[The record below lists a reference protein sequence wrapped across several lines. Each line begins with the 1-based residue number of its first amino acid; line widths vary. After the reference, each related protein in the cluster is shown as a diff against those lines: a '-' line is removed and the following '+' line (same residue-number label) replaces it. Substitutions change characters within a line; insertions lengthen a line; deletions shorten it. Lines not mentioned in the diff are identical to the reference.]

1 MSHKNYITLVGNL
14 AGDPHFELLDGKTP
28 YLRFDVV
35 VVRSTGQLSRAD
47 RNKPPGQRGR
57 DVIRVV
63 EYGERAGV
71 DYYYLREGAEVS
83 VVGWLETR
91 NFKDPKM
98 HTWRRVQEVNAKSV
112 TFGRGAD
119 FERGE
124 RYRLQKVAEA
134 QEQGRANLEA
144 LGLTP
149 VDTLPDND
157 VERDS
162 GEAAGT

>member
-28 YLRFDVV
+28 SIRFDVV
-35 VVRSTGQLSRAD
+35 VVRATGQLSRAD

-71 DYYYLREGAEVS
+71 DYYYLRKGAEVS
-83 VVGWLETR
+83 VIGWLEMR
-91 NFKDPKM
+91 HFKDPKTR
-98 HTWRRVQEVNAKSV
+98 TWRRVHEVNAKSI

-124 RYRLQKVAEA
+124 RYRRQKIEEA
-134 QEQGRANLEA
+134 QEQGFTNLAE
-144 LGLTP
+144 LGLTAAD
-149 VDTLPDND
+149 VLPDD
-157 VERDS
+157 DS
-162 GEAAGT
+162 YEAVGV